1 MKDALLILCVGA
13 VFLAGFPLMKRLD
26 RWLNGHVA
34 PPEDAPGEDAPQGSG
49 NLEKRDGTR

>member
-26 RWLNGHVA
+26 RWLNGHIA